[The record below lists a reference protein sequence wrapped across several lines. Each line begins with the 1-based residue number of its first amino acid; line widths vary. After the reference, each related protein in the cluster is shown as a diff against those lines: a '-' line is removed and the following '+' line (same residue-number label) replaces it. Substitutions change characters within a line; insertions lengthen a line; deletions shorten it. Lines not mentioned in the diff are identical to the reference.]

1 VFPRL
6 AAQRL
11 GIPPDRV
18 RHRHGDTNLDITGGA
33 SVASRSAML
42 VSAALVSVIDR
53 MLEKGRKVAA
63 ALLEAAEAD
72 IAYRDGA
79 FEVVGTDRR
88 MSLFD
93 VAEKAAEMAAR
104 GQISEGL
111 DTKLSLDTPQAFPNG
126 CHIAEV
132 EVDPATGQVALVSYV
147 AVDDCGTVLDP
158 VIVHGQ
164 IHGGLAQGL
173 GQALFEQAV
182 YDSGGQLMTGSF
194 MDYAMPRADDMPQIR
209 DDNRPVPAT
218 TNPLGVKGVGE
229 AGTIGSLAAI
239 MNAVA
244 DAIPGGA
251 GARLEMPATSEKVW
265 RACQEAATKA

>member
-1 VFPRL
+1 
-6 AAQRL
+6 
-11 GIPPDRV
+11 
-18 RHRHGDTNLDITGGA
+18 
-33 SVASRSAML
+33 
-42 VSAALVSVIDR
+42 VSHAVVNATDK

-63 ALLEAAEAD
+63 TLLEAAEAD
-72 IAYRDGA
+72 ITYRDGA

-93 VAEKAAEMAAR
+93 VAEKAAEMAAQGR
-104 GQISEGL
+104 IPESL
-111 DTKLSLDTPQAFPNG
+111 DTKVSLDTPQAFPNG

-194 MDYAMPRADDMPQIR
+194 MDYAMPRAEDMPEIR
-209 DDNRPVPAT
+209 DDNHPVPAT

-229 AGTIGSLAAI
+229 AATTASIATV
-239 MNAVA
+239 MNAIA
-244 DAIPGGA
+244 NAIPGEA
-251 GARLEMPATSEKVW
+251 GAKLEMPATPQRVW
-265 RACQEAATKA
+265 AACQQAKADLG